1 MQAVVGGKRANDRD
15 GSFSASRQRHQQQQ
29 VRLQSHPGI
38 ARPDPGRLGSVLS
51 LLEVES
57 ERSEGCHG
65 VHCLLAMI
73 KMRFSPPRSRRGQS
87 PHASVSPPFP

>member
-1 MQAVVGGKRANDRD
+1 MQEKPHPQHETIFIGIPAETLESLDRIQA
-15 GSFSASRQRHQQQQ
+15 G
-29 VRLQSHPGI
+29 
-38 ARPDPGRLGSVLS
+38 LGSVLS

-73 KMRFSPPRSRRGQS
+73 KMQVDQMAEALHPEAESL
-87 PHASVSPPFP
+87 